1 MTGVGRDERAVAT
14 HRVRLQRTVR
24 LLHAAVL
31 TLFAVA
37 LVGSLTRG
45 ESTAYLVTHLV
56 LVGGC
61 LLAAALTLVR
71 GERAEHLLLVGPL
84 AALTVLPPF
93 REAGDVSAGLMVNAV
108 LLNAVRTLSPPL
120 CAAVFA
126 ATVGAHAALRGI
138 LTDGLTVAE
147 LSDPYLLSVTN
158 IAVAGIIVA
167 SLERSTSEI
176 DTAAA
181 RSADQTLAL
190 VRRQSVDRAVDGA
203 RRVLHDD
210 ILTALRAV
218 ADGRP
223 DDPVRDGC
231 RDAVAS
237 FERIDAGDEAPA
249 QDLSV
254 AALVSDTV
262 ARSPVPVRVEGPA
275 PDGDDAPQEEVADP
289 GSVVLALDVR
299 LATARALLETLRNVE
314 RHAGGGPA
322 RLGVRA
328 TAATA
333 TLWVED
339 DGPGFAADDVEG
351 FGLTE
356 SVRRPLESLGG
367 SVRIRAGGPG
377 ARVTLTVPRPEPSA
391 GAVSGAAGAAGGPS
405 VGDTFRSVLGAG
417 AARRLAVTGMLP
429 LVAFWTFVAVTEI
442 PVSAAPVA
450 QAGLL
455 MALWVVVALVW
466 ARLVSGEPS
475 GRWVLGVGGAL
486 VTIQVAGLALIP
498 PGGMLD
504 LRSWSIGF
512 VAVPQIILCF
522 LLPVRWGLG
531 LVASQVVVV
540 LGAALVEPALA
551 GGALPVNSLNAVTTP
566 ALITTLLGVRLR
578 RNAAAAEAERER
590 ADEAAAALVRRRAH
604 SQASSQHL
612 DHTRQ
617 VIVPWLRRLAG
628 QPAPVTSEQR
638 EDARLLALEARDD
651 LHVPGFH
658 TPDLR
663 RAVTDFRRRGG
674 RVDVRPGF
682 DDAEQRRDAAQR
694 LAQLLP
700 FLAEPCRVTLTAY
713 GGEAGVRTVVTPPP
727 PPEVG
732 EALAVS
738 GEVDVTVDDYVMV
751 LTPSSPGAAE
761 QEKEIA

>member
-1 MTGVGRDERAVAT
+1 MTGVGRGEGVVTT
-14 HRVRLQRTVR
+14 HRARLQRTLR

-31 TLFAVA
+31 ALFAVA
-37 LVGSLTRG
+37 LAGSLTRG
-45 ESTAYLVTHLV
+45 ESTAYVVAHLV
-56 LVGGC
+56 LVAGC

-93 REAGDVSAGLMVNAV
+93 DGVGDVSSGLLVNAV

-138 LTDGLTVAE
+138 LADGLTVAE
-147 LSDPYLLSVTN
+147 LADPYLLSVTN
-158 IAVAGIIVA
+158 VAVAGIIVA

-176 DTAAA
+176 DTAAEQ
-181 RSADQTLAL
+181 SASRALAL
-190 VRRQSVDRAVDGA
+190 VRRESADRAVDGA

-223 DDPVRDGC
+223 DDRFRDGC

-237 FERIDAGDEAPA
+237 FERIDAGHEAPV

-254 AALVSDTV
+254 AALVRDTV
-262 ARSPVPVRVEGPA
+262 ARSPVPVQVDGPA
-275 PDGDDAPQEEVADP
+275 PDGDDAPEGVAEP
-289 GSVVLALDVR
+289 GSVVLAPDVR

-328 TAATA
+328 TATTL

-339 DGPGFAADDVEG
+339 DGPGFAAGDVEG

-367 SVRIRAGGPG
+367 SVRIGARGPG
-377 ARVTLTVPRPEPSA
+377 ARVTLTVPRPDPTA
-391 GAVSGAAGAAGGPS
+391 DALSGAERAAGGPS

-442 PVSAAPVA
+442 PVSATPIA
-450 QAGLL
+450 QAGVLVALL
-455 MALWVVVALVW
+455 VVVALVW

-475 GRWVLGVGGAL
+475 RRWVLAVGGAL
-486 VTIQVAGLALIP
+486 VALQVAGLALIP

-504 LRSWSIGF
+504 LRSWPIGF

-531 LVASQVVVV
+531 LVASQVAVV

-578 RNAAAAEAERER
+578 RNAAAAEAERKR
-590 ADEAAAALVRRRAH
+590 ADEAAAALVRRQVH
-604 SQASSQHL
+604 SEASSQHL

-628 QPAPVTSEQR
+628 QSTAVTTEQR

-674 RVDVRPGF
+674 HVDVRPGF
-682 DDAEQRRDAAQR
+682 DDAEQRRDAADR

-700 FLAEPCRVTLTAY
+700 VLAEPCRITLTSY
-713 GGEAGVRTVVTPPP
+713 DGEAGVRTVVTPPP
-727 PPEVG
+727 PPDVG

-738 GEVDVTVDDYVMV
+738 GQVDVMVDDYVMV
-751 LTPSSPGAAE
+751 MTLSSPGAAE
-761 QEKEIA
+761 QERESA